1 MLTVLGMSRNAI
13 PELPPQIGRLKH
25 LRVLEVPSYEKPRM
39 RGDAKLRSFRDGHVI
54 LETILKNLF

>member
-25 LRVLEVPSYEKPRM
+25 LRVLELSEN
-39 RGDAKLRSFRDGHVI
+39 KLKVRRA
-54 LETILKNLF
+54 LK